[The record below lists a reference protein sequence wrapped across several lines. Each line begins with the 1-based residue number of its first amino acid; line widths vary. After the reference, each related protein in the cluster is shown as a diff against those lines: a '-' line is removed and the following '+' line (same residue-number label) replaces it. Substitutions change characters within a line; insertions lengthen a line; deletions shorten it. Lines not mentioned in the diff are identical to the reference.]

1 MHLTALDVMLM
12 DSRYSLEHL
21 INTIYSINKQ
31 TEPMH
36 PLSYEVSQLY
46 AAVGYLR
53 MQLIIIATY
62 TYVLIILN

>member
-1 MHLTALDVMLM
+1 MHLTALDVMLI

-46 AAVGYLR
+46 TAVSYLR
-53 MQLIIIATY
+53 M
-62 TYVLIILN
+62 LNVITTTFKLG